1 MPFFLLF
8 YVCIFRHVVTSVLR
22 MFLFAF
28 LLACL
33 IFAIIY
39 VFPCLPNF
47 LQWFKALLN
56 YLLQANCPH
65 LYCLHLCRY
74 FWCHF
79 LDFRYFLCTH
89 FLFVASVVDLLLL
102 LCCLIFCLSHFS
114 FYWCFFGSFPACFF
128 LLCKSAGYINLRVLV
143 FVFLCDVVCFFAL
156 LLLLI
161 NHIAPQTRCSAM
173 FPPLYPLWPPWP
185 SLSTTWYFLARDH
198 TWKYVLI
205 AVFCLVSPCFLA
217 PPWTHALLYP
227 CEPLRTHPVPFAPI
241 LRLFCKTWCSGKF
254 PRP

>member
-1 MPFFLLF
+1 MQ
-8 YVCIFRHVVTSVLR
+8 VVAGATSSISGTSCAR
-22 MFLFAF
+22 
-28 LLACL
+28 
-33 IFAIIY
+33 I
-39 VFPCLPNF
+39 
-47 LQWFKALLN
+47 
-56 YLLQANCPH
+56 
-65 LYCLHLCRY
+65 
-74 FWCHF
+74 
-79 LDFRYFLCTH
+79 

-156 LLLLI
+156 LLLLT

-185 SLSTTWYFLARDH
+185 SLSTTWCFLARDH

-217 PPWTHALLYP
+217 PPWTYALLYP